1 MDKLQNI
8 IAEGKTQRLVSIDAL
23 RGFDMFWI
31 IGGAR
36 LFGIIFTLRQVPWMA
51 RVALEFEHSIWH
63 GFTFYDLVFPL
74 FLFIVGLAIP
84 FSLSKYSRDADIFK
98 NSAAYGYIRIIIR
111 TITLLVL
118 GFIVNGLLDFNFS
131 SMRWPGVLQRI
142 AICYLFAAVILML
155 TKGRRQALII
165 GIIII
170 IIVAGY
176 WAIMRFVPVP
186 GGVAGDLSQEGNLAG
201 YIDRAIIPGS
211 FCCYG
216 YGDNEGLLTT
226 LPSIASTLI
235 GVMAGLLLK
244 TGKSHNYKLKWLSI
258 AGAGSFAAGFLWNI
272 VFPVN
277 KILWTSSYVLFSG
290 GLSLLL
296 FVFFYWLI
304 DVKGYKKWAFF
315 FTVIGMNAITIY
327 VIQAI
332 FDFGII
338 TDIFLHGF
346 VGRLGIAKDIFYMV
360 CFIAV
365 KWLFLYFLYKKKI
378 FLKA

>member
-8 IAEGKTQRLVSIDAL
+8 IADGKTQRLVSIYAL

-31 IGGAR
+31 IGGAK
-36 LFGIIFTLRQVPWMA
+36 LAGIIFTLRQVPWMA

-84 FSLSKYSRDADIFK
+84 FSLSKYSRGADIFK

-170 IIVAGY
+170 IILAGY

-226 LPSIASTLI
+226 LP
-235 GVMAGLLLK
+235 
-244 TGKSHNYKLKWLSI
+244 
-258 AGAGSFAAGFLWNI
+258 
-272 VFPVN
+272 
-277 KILWTSSYVLFSG
+277 
-290 GLSLLL
+290 
-296 FVFFYWLI
+296 
-304 DVKGYKKWAFF
+304 
-315 FTVIGMNAITIY
+315 
-327 VIQAI
+327 
-332 FDFGII
+332 
-338 TDIFLHGF
+338 
-346 VGRLGIAKDIFYMV
+346 
-360 CFIAV
+360 
-365 KWLFLYFLYKKKI
+365 
-378 FLKA
+378 

>member
-1 MDKLQNI
+1 MNELQKNF
-8 IAEGKTQRLVSIDAL
+8 AAQKPQRLVSIDAL

-31 IGGAR
+31 IGGAK
-36 LFGIIFTLRQVPWMA
+36 LAGIIFTIRQVPWMH
-51 RVALEFEHSIWH
+51 RVASEFEHSAWH
-63 GFTFYDLVFPL
+63 GFTFYDLIFPL

-84 FSLSKYSRDADIFK
+84 FSLSKYNSGGRDFKSSR
-98 NSAAYGYIRIIIR
+98 AYGYIRIITR
-111 TITLLVL
+111 TITLLLL
-118 GFIVNGLLDFNFS
+118 GFIVNGLFDFNFS

-142 AICYLFAAVILML
+142 AVCYLIAAVVTML
-155 TKGRRQALII
+155 TKGRRQALVIGTVII
-165 GIIII
+165 LIL
-170 IIVAGY
+170 VSY
-176 WAIMRFVPVP
+176 WAVMRFVPAP
-186 GGVAGDLSQEGNLAG
+186 GGIAGDLSQEGNLAG
-201 YIDRAIIPGS
+201 YIDRNVIPGS

-226 LPSIASTLI
+226 LPAIASTLM

-244 TGKSHNYKLKWLSI
+244 TGKPHNYKLKWIAI
-258 AGAGSFAAGFLWNI
+258 AGVSSLAAGLAWNL

-296 FVFFYWLI
+296 FALFYWII
-304 DVKGYKKWAFF
+304 DIKGHKKWALF

-327 VIQAI
+327 VVQAV

-346 VGRLGIAKDIFYMV
+346 VGYLGIVKDIFYMI

-365 KWLFLYFLYKKKI
+365 KWLFLFFLYKKKI

>member
-1 MDKLQNI
+1 MDKLQNSLTG
-8 IAEGKTQRLVSIDAL
+8 GKSTRLVSIDAL

-31 IGGAR
+31 IGGAK
-36 LFGIIFTLRQVPWMA
+36 LAGIIFTLKQIPWMQ
-51 RVALEFEHSIWH
+51 RVALEFEHSNWN

-84 FSLSKYSRDADIFK
+84 FSLAKYSRNAGSFK
-98 NSAAYGYIRIIIR
+98 NSDAYGYIRIIIR
-111 TITLLVL
+111 TITLLFL
-118 GFIVNGLLDFNFS
+118 GFIVNGFLDFDFG

-142 AICYLFAAVILML
+142 AICYLFAAVIFML
-155 TKGRRQALII
+155 TRGKRQALII
-165 GIIII
+165 GLTVVAIL
-170 IIVAGY
+170 AGY
-176 WAIMRFVPVP
+176 WALMRFVPVP
-186 GGVAGDLSQEGNLAG
+186 GGIAGDLSPEGNLAG
-201 YIDRAIIPGS
+201 YIDRAVIPGS

-226 LPSIASTLI
+226 LPSIVSALM

-244 TGKSHNYKLKWLSI
+244 TNKSHSYKLKWLAIS
-258 AGAGSFAAGFLWNI
+258 GAGSLVAGLLFNI
-272 VFPVN
+272 IFPVN

-296 FVFFYWLI
+296 FAFFYWII
-304 DVKGYKKWAFF
+304 DVKGHKRWAFF

-346 VGRLGIAKDIFYMV
+346 VGYLGAFKDIFYMV